1 MHHTGSQNR
10 VYISKSMCLG
20 VLYSGACL
28 GLNFPIRHIVVT
40 MRALP
45 GRLAAAGVARARV
58 VRRRPRLPALHRVP
72 ELDHATL
79 LLFIE
84 L

>member
-1 MHHTGSQNR
+1 MT
-10 VYISKSMCLG
+10 
-20 VLYSGACL
+20 
-28 GLNFPIRHIVVT
+28 
-40 MRALP
+40 LP
-45 GRLAAAGVARARV
+45 RRLAVAGVAGARV

-79 LLFIE
+79 LLCNQIIHAYACSYEENITRHVSDGSQCLTSEAQIGF